1 MLGNIFNINK
11 KNCPIMRPIYDYWL
25 RTRFK
30 KMTQIENLKKSNFAN
45 LGLYA
50 MKLAKMGPP

>member
-1 MLGNIFNINK
+1 MLFFLLFLIFI
-11 KNCPIMRPIYDYWL
+11 IISAFIIIW
-25 RTRFK
+25 TRFK
-30 KMTQIENLKKSNFAN
+30 EMTQIENLKKSNFAN